1 MVMDGTPAHLHPS
14 ALAILDESPAVRIR
28 RIRTDRWI
36 GYARAQTAL
45 NAIEELLT
53 FPKRTRMPNILL
65 VGPTNNGKTMIVE
78 RFRRGQFAT
87 EADETPDG
95 TAVVPVLKVQMPPGA
110 DERRLFGAILQALG
124 IVGTA
129 SYATV
134 AARQDAAVR
143 LMRSTNVKLL
153 IVDEAQNLLSG
164 TRDQQR
170 RVLNVLR
177 WLGNELQISLVAVG
191 TPEAMR
197 AIQSDEQLA
206 NRFEPL
212 ALPMWHAGEE
222 YQRLLA
228 TLETVLPLRHA
239 SHLSEP
245 ELANRILAMTEGVL
259 GEIVTVVTRA
269 ATLAVSS
276 GAESISVE
284 ILNQIGFISPSGRRR
299 VAV

>member
-1 MVMDGTPAHLHPS
+1 MDGTLAHLHPS
-14 ALAILDESPAVRIR
+14 ALAILDESQAVRIR

-45 NAIEELLT
+45 DAIEELLT

-78 RFRRGQFAT
+78 RFRRGHFAT

-170 RVLNVLR
+170 
-177 WLGNELQISLVAVG
+177 
-191 TPEAMR
+191 
-197 AIQSDEQLA
+197 
-206 NRFEPL
+206 
-212 ALPMWHAGEE
+212 
-222 YQRLLA
+222 
-228 TLETVLPLRHA
+228 
-239 SHLSEP
+239 
-245 ELANRILAMTEGVL
+245 
-259 GEIVTVVTRA
+259 
-269 ATLAVSS
+269 
-276 GAESISVE
+276 
-284 ILNQIGFISPSGRRR
+284 
-299 VAV
+299 

>member
-1 MVMDGTPAHLHPS
+1 MEAAPSHLHPS
-14 ALAILDESPAVRIR
+14 ALAILDESPAIRIR

-45 NAIEELLT
+45 NAIEDLLT
-53 FPKRTRMPNILL
+53 FPKRMRMPNLLL

-78 RFRRGQFAT
+78 RFRRGHFAT

-110 DERRLFGAILQALG
+110 DERRFFGAILQALG
-124 IVGTA
+124 IPGTA
-129 SYATV
+129 SYTTV
-134 AARQDAAVR
+134 ASRQDAAVR
-143 LMRSTNVKLL
+143 LMRSTNTKLL

-191 TPEAMR
+191 TPEALR

-206 NRFEPL
+206 NRFEPV
-212 ALPMWHAGEE
+212 ALPTWHAGDE

-228 TLETVLPLRHA
+228 TLESVLPLRQP

-269 ATLAVSS
+269 AALAVSS
-276 GAESISVE
+276 GAESINVG
-284 ILNQIGFISPSGRRR
+284 ILDQIGFISPSGRRR